1 MFVGAVDVCR
11 CSRCARKECLSVC
24 SCTTCASSGWHRLVA
39 QDVAVLRR
47 LDVAVL
53 RKIRAYYAP
62 RLFASLASVCL
73 SLSCLC
79 VSLPL
84 ERPAAPAQH
93 CCLHHSLAPGTH
105 IRNPLG
111 RGDVGKLM
119 AAYSE
124 QEQAKQ
130 VAAHI
135 QQDLAPQKPPLPHL
149 SRNTTTRPGGS
160 LGSLINPLG
169 GWSANHF
176 RASTLPLFLALVLL
190 LPSLRATMGGR
201 VGECEAALRHTTQV
215 STRVLSDTGRVM
227 SDLLSRG
234 VSCLTFSR
242 CRLSVPSPDG
252 HVYPS
257 LAAVS
262 SFLSIVCPSLLV
274 YGVCGVCAVCG
285 GVWRLMC
292 VVSVCVSGVGY
303 RLVARQSGGT

>member
-1 MFVGAVDVCR
+1 
-11 CSRCARKECLSVC
+11 
-24 SCTTCASSGWHRLVA
+24 
-39 QDVAVLRR
+39 
-47 LDVAVL
+47 
-53 RKIRAYYAP
+53 
-62 RLFASLASVCL
+62 
-73 SLSCLC
+73 
-79 VSLPL
+79 
-84 ERPAAPAQH
+84 
-93 CCLHHSLAPGTH
+93 
-105 IRNPLG
+105 
-111 RGDVGKLM
+111 VGKLM

-124 QEQAKQ
+124 LEQQEQELEQAKLELEQ
-130 VAAHI
+130 AKLVAAYP
-135 QQDLAPQKPPLPHL
+135 QQDQDLAPQKPPHL

-176 RASTLPLFLALVLL
+176 RASFLPLFVALLLL
-190 LPSLRATMGGR
+190 LPFLRATMGGR
-201 VGECEAALRHTTQV
+201 VGECEVALRHTTQV